1 VYFLETVVCLYL
13 DLMVTKCVF
22 SLLREVGAGVSY
34 GCSCIRESSRMWEYQ
49 CWGCQCWDYL
59 CMTGPGAAAAAA
71 YQCLPVLLVQQS
83 VMGLSGALWAALAC
97 RAQVVQA
104 GPRHVTC
111 L

>member
-1 VYFLETVVCLYL
+1 
-13 DLMVTKCVF
+13 
-22 SLLREVGAGVSY
+22 
-34 GCSCIRESSRMWEYQ
+34 
-49 CWGCQCWDYL
+49 
-59 CMTGPGAAAAAA
+59 MTGPGAAAAAA